1 MNIRVLGNATLWFLH
16 AVKLSNFTQILE
28 FVLNKVEHNVDNIF
42 LILSQIGQNFMTYK
56 KPESLTTMLLLAW

>member
-1 MNIRVLGNATLWFLH
+1 MPHCGFFLH

-56 KPESLTTMLLLAW
+56 KPESPLTTMLLLA